1 MYRYM
6 RKRRKNILKGIT
18 FLAAVLWM
26 LSACCID
33 SEVIWIP
40 LTINVVSG
48 LWLLLMAVAN
58 GATYIEV
65 K

>member
-1 MYRYM
+1 M

-18 FLAAVLWM
+18 LIAAMLWM
-26 LSACCID
+26 ASACCMD
-33 SEVIWIP
+33 SEAIWIP
-40 LTINVVSG
+40 ILVNIVSSG
-48 LWLLLMAVAN
+48 WLLLMAIAN